1 MNKQKIFILVFLV
14 AFFSLVVWYI
24 VTTPVNDTSIT
35 IDKLSTDRLSTLNR
49 VLTSW
54 LGRHWSIILA
64 SFAVLIFF
72 LNLAIYFS
80 INAMTINVSDT
91 YAGLL
96 SKTFAAFTILATVT
110 VVGVASNNFLTAQTA
125 SNLPNM
131 PNAYK
136 PNQELNQN
144 NKIIFEI
151 AIVVFVILVI
161 LIAMATYLKIIK

>member
-1 MNKQKIFILVFLV
+1 
-14 AFFSLVVWYI
+14 
-24 VTTPVNDTSIT
+24 
-35 IDKLSTDRLSTLNR
+35 
-49 VLTSW
+49 
-54 LGRHWSIILA
+54 
-64 SFAVLIFF
+64 
-72 LNLAIYFS
+72 
-80 INAMTINVSDT
+80 MTINVSDT

-136 PNQELNQN
+136 PNQDLNQN